1 MWLAGT
7 PPMTHTHA
15 SHPRRLLTL
24 RTLAVVV
31 LLVDAGHA
39 AAQRPAA
46 LSREAAQQ
54 RRQLTAQATQLRR
67 TGDHA
72 GALGRA
78 REAAALGS
86 TPALRRLIAE
96 ELEATGDLAYAYQE
110 FDGCMTEASAGRDR
124 ASLRA
129 CRLGKER
136 LAPQLEWVRFAPVDE
151 HQGSFRVFA
160 HGRYQD
166 PSAVPIAGPS
176 TEIRIEAPLRNV
188 EVPQP
193 SDEGRAPSARNA
205 ASGPEQVVVRR
216 RANPGRRSF
225 HLLTLPA
232 LGLSGD
238 LCLVRATGDSTLDV
252 VGRVRVDAPDA
263 TASIVILDGASG
275 ALFWTHA
282 APREVV
288 LVCEGASSFHL
299 NVSGT
304 AERFHWEDGNVR
316 SEITTSTVATD
327 RALRIQDAGGG
338 VRPALVSGAWVYP
351 IDAALSV
358 VVEPQRQRSF
368 HLRRSGPN
376 GYDVVVPLAFAGSGS
391 AVHDDVAYVAG
402 VAHPEQVAMLHA
414 AEASTGRELFR
425 VRLHGF
431 GNPRVA
437 AEGGRVFVV
446 AGGVLNVLD
455 ARTGAAR
462 FGWGRGFSFPAS
474 PSDPATPAP
483 AP

>member
-1 MWLAGT
+1 
-7 PPMTHTHA
+7 MTHTHE
-15 SHPRRLLTL
+15 SHPRRLITL

-31 LLVDAGHA
+31 LLANAGHA

-67 TGDHA
+67 SGDHA

-96 ELEATGDLAYAYQE
+96 ELEATGDPAYAYQE
-110 FDGCMTEASAGRDR
+110 FDGCMTEATAGRDR

-151 HQGSFRVFA
+151 HQGTFRVFA

-176 TEIRIEAPLRNV
+176 TEIRIEAPLRN
-188 EVPQP
+188 ERGLGSGGWGGWRPGARGGGGGGGGAWFLGAAWGGPGWGGWGGGGGGGGLRYPGAQKTKVPQP

-252 VGRVRVDAPDA
+252 VGAF
-263 TASIVILDGASG
+263 G
-275 ALFWTHA
+275 
-282 APREVV
+282 
-288 LVCEGASSFHL
+288 
-299 NVSGT
+299 
-304 AERFHWEDGNVR
+304 
-316 SEITTSTVATD
+316 ST
-327 RALRIQDAGGG
+327 
-338 VRPALVSGAWVYP
+338 PP
-351 IDAALSV
+351 M
-358 VVEPQRQRSF
+358 RQ
-368 HLRRSGPN
+368 
-376 GYDVVVPLAFAGSGS
+376 
-391 AVHDDVAYVAG
+391 
-402 VAHPEQVAMLHA
+402 
-414 AEASTGRELFR
+414 
-425 VRLHGF
+425 
-431 GNPRVA
+431 
-437 AEGGRVFVV
+437 
-446 AGGVLNVLD
+446 
-455 ARTGAAR
+455 
-462 FGWGRGFSFPAS
+462 PAS
-474 PSDPATPAP
+474 
-483 AP
+483 